1 MPPTSPHPSPHAL
14 YDQIRVSR
22 LSSTSCAGTPF
33 LQASFEQSLSRILN
47 EQRIVYSDCPHCT
60 PTIMK
65 FNYKLFTFSFLNAIR
80 VISIVSLIL
89 VFSSSIF
96 VITTDVRAVN
106 AFLAGKSDQDMLDC
120 DYIECVLSLLR
131 SASPGTDRFTE
142 AAMYPTRPPVFSG
155 RLSTTCSS
163 S

>member
-1 MPPTSPHPSPHAL
+1 
-14 YDQIRVSR
+14 
-22 LSSTSCAGTPF
+22 
-33 LQASFEQSLSRILN
+33 
-47 EQRIVYSDCPHCT
+47 
-60 PTIMK
+60 MK

-106 AFLAGKSDQDMLDC
+106 AFLSGKSDQDMLDC

-131 SASPGTDRFTE
+131 SATQ
-142 AAMYPTRPPVFSG
+142 
-155 RLSTTCSS
+155 
-163 S
+163 